1 MDELAAWTLRKDRQP
16 MHRVDDQPPWSCTPD
31 RTLSNRRAESV
42 RIVPRQMP
50 LLIRIANSGAPCSD
64 NQVDRDPPHPRVG
77 HQRSAQGSAEPARPI
92 SACRA
97 WHSWAAS
104 ALVTTSSRP
113 SDGSPFAD
121 RPHDSNAGRAAIF
134 PGVVSGR
141 SFLLWPWRRGAAS
154 RGGSRRLTPA
164 SGAWLFQY
172 PLVGSISSSARETVR
187 YFSVSP
193 KGCTTSRQPLCDA
206 TASADFQKQRRKY
219 R

>member
-1 MDELAAWTLRKDRQP
+1 
-16 MHRVDDQPPWSCTPD
+16 
-31 RTLSNRRAESV
+31 
-42 RIVPRQMP
+42 MP

-64 NQVDRDPPHPRVG
+64 NQVERHPPHP
-77 HQRSAQGSAEPARPI
+77 RPI

-97 WHSWAAS
+97 WHSWAACG
-104 ALVTTSSRP
+104 LVTTSLRP

-141 SFLLWPWRRGAAS
+141 SFLLWRGRRGASS

-172 PLVGSISSSARETVR
+172 PLLSSISSSPRETAR
-187 YFSVSP
+187 YSSVSLL
-193 KGCTTSRQPLCDA
+193 GCTPPLGRETLVAVPPVTNISA
-206 TASADFQKQRRKY
+206 TNV
-219 R
+219 

>member
-1 MDELAAWTLRKDRQP
+1 VLRDELAAWALRKDRQP

-64 NQVDRDPPHPRVG
+64 NQVERDPPHPRVG

-97 WHSWAAS
+97 WHSWAACG
-104 ALVTTSSRP
+104 LVTTSSRP
-113 SDGSPFAD
+113 SDGY
-121 RPHDSNAGRAAIF
+121 AGRAAIF

-141 SFLLWPWRRGAAS
+141 SFLLWPWRRGASS
-154 RGGSRRLTPA
+154 RGGSRRLTPG

-172 PLVGSISSSARETVR
+172 PLLSSRPRNIGDRRAGDQRFSHQYFPRPAARVVR
-187 YFSVSP
+187 P
-193 KGCTTSRQPLCDA
+193 RRRGARSR
-206 TASADFQKQRRKY
+206 T
-219 R
+219 

>member
-1 MDELAAWTLRKDRQP
+1 MCRICP
-16 MHRVDDQPPWSCTPD
+16 Y
-31 RTLSNRRAESV
+31 SV
-42 RIVPRQMP
+42 RIVPSQMQ

-64 NQVDRDPPHPRVG
+64 NQVERDPPHPRVG

-97 WHSWAAS
+97 GHSWAACG
-104 ALVTTSSRP
+104 LVTTSSRS

-141 SFLLWPWRRGAAS
+141 SFLLWPWRRGASS
-154 RGGSRRLTPA
+154 RGGSRRLTPG

-172 PLVGSISSSARETVR
+172 PLLSSRPRNIGGRPAGDQRFSHQYFPRPAACAVRRRTRAARR
-187 YFSVSP
+187 P
-193 KGCTTSRQPLCDA
+193 AAPPC
-206 TASADFQKQRRKY
+206 RRTGPG
-219 R
+219 RRPPWCR